1 MSLLQQGKSLFAA
14 VLVGS
19 LLSGCAT
26 TDGPMSDQQ
35 ATAAQGAAFG
45 AILGGLLGAAV
56 SDNRTT
62 GALVG
67 AATGGLIG
75 YAVGTSIAERKAQYA
90 TEEDFLSAE
99 IRRNQE
105 FAQEA
110 AAQNRQIAGEI
121 ARLDRESQRL
131 AREYRA
137 GRISRDTLT
146 QQQTTLEKQLARAKQ
161 LNTLAERQL
170 ADANEVYTET
180 RQTRG
185 PEDRYARQL
194 ERNLVE
200 LKETRQQSSQN
211 VTSLQQIYDRMS
223 I

>member
-1 MSLLQQGKSLFAA
+1 MPLLHQGKSLFVV

-26 TDGPMSDQQ
+26 TDGTTDDQQ
-35 ATAAQGAAFG
+35 ATAAEGAAFG
-45 AILGGLLGAAV
+45 SVLATVL
-56 SDNRTT
+56 
-62 GALVG
+62 G
-67 AATGGLIG
+67 AATGQRRASRALVGLAAG
-75 YAVGTSIAERKAQYA
+75 GTSGYSVGAAIAERKAQYA
-90 TEEDFLSAE
+90 TEEDFLVAE

-131 AREYRA
+131 TQGYRA
-137 GRISRDTLT
+137 GQVSRDALT
-146 QQQTTLEKQLARAKQ
+146 QQQAILEKQLTKAKQ
-161 LNTLAERQL
+161 VNTLTERQL
-170 ADANEVYTET
+170 AETNQVYTET

-185 PEDRYARQL
+185 PQDQYFRQL
-194 ERNLVE
+194 ELNLVG

-211 VTSLQQIYDRMS
+211 VNSLQRIYDTMS